1 MTDQIWCIAGGED
14 GADRR
19 LADALLR
26 GGSTVAIVGRDV
38 APFALLVD
46 DYADAIMP
54 VELTA
59 TTSEAL
65 AEVRESIEL
74 NLGEV
79 THFGVL
85 LGEIGEGSAE
95 QVAGRLLHKLDGAA
109 ARNRAGRG
117 DGEPADRW
125 PVGAQLVLVRGVVGS
140 SNQVSIEDRGAQNSD
155 IEARIRLAGAQSA
168 RPMPTVRVRELDDL
182 LHDASADAVR

>member
-1 MTDQIWCIAGGED
+1 MHLSIVRDAGARASAPRRTESIMTNETWCIAGGEN

-46 DYADAIMP
+46 HYADAIMP

-59 TTSEAL
+59 TTPQAL
-65 AEVRESIEL
+65 AELRESIEL

-79 THFGVL
+79 
-85 LGEIGEGSAE
+85 
-95 QVAGRLLHKLDGAA
+95 
-109 ARNRAGRG
+109 
-117 DGEPADRW
+117 
-125 PVGAQLVLVRGVVGS
+125 
-140 SNQVSIEDRGAQNSD
+140 
-155 IEARIRLAGAQSA
+155 
-168 RPMPTVRVRELDDL
+168 
-182 LHDASADAVR
+182 

>member
-1 MTDQIWCIAGGED
+1 MTNEIWCIAGGEN

-59 TTSEAL
+59 TTPQAL
-65 AEVRESIEL
+65 AELRESIEL

-85 LGEIGEGSAE
+85 VGELGEGTAE
-95 QVAGRLLHKLDGAA
+95 QVAERLLGKLQGAGSHGVARVAERAHRWPADAQLILVREAAAEIEAADQLAENADIEERIRVAAEQSGLPVPAICVRTLEELIRGAA
-109 ARNRAGRG
+109 
-117 DGEPADRW
+117 
-125 PVGAQLVLVRGVVGS
+125 VVAP
-140 SNQVSIEDRGAQNSD
+140 R
-155 IEARIRLAGAQSA
+155 
-168 RPMPTVRVRELDDL
+168 
-182 LHDASADAVR
+182 

>member
-1 MTDQIWCIAGGED
+1 MSNETWCIAGGEN

-54 VELTA
+54 VELPA
-59 TTSEAL
+59 TTPQAL
-65 AEVRESIEL
+65 AELRESIEL
-74 NLGEV
+74 NIGEV

-85 LGEIGEGSAE
+85 LGELGQGTAE
-95 QVAGRLLHKLDGAA
+95 QVAERLLGKLKVAGASGAA
-109 ARNRAGRG
+109 RVDER
-117 DGEPADRW
+117 ADRW
-125 PVGAQLVLVRGVVGS
+125 PADAQLILVREAAAES
-140 SNQVSIEDRGAQNSD
+140 GAADQLAENAD
-155 IEARIRLAGAQSA
+155 IEQRIRLAAERSNLPVPAVHVRDLEGLIRGASVVA
-168 RPMPTVRVRELDDL
+168 PR
-182 LHDASADAVR
+182 